1 MDPLLLYEYLEK
13 ARERLFGWVLP
24 LSLEQYTQGFP
35 FGLGNI
41 RATLLHMASAEFA
54 YAHRI
59 AGEPVPPPHERP
71 FTEDRLP
78 DPASLK
84 EAWRAQ
90 AEHTKRVLSG
100 VQDWS
105 KPIEYKGRTGEGKV
119 VTVRTTAGGIA
130 SQLICH
136 EVHHR
141 AQVMAM
147 LRQLGIDAK
156 NLDYSFLMFEFEE
169 EVGVG

>member
-35 FGLGNI
+35 FGLGSI

-59 AGEPVPPPHERP
+59 AGEPVPPPQDRP
-71 FTEDRLP
+71 FTEERLP

-84 EAWRAQ
+84 EAWRDQ
-90 AEHTKRVLSG
+90 AEQTKRVLAS

-105 KPIEYKGRTGEGKV
+105 KPIEYKGRAGEGKV

-130 SQLICH
+130 SQLVCH

-147 LRQLGIDAK
+147 LKHLGVPAE
-156 NLDYSFLMFEFEE
+156 NLDYAFLMFERQIEE
-169 EVGVG
+169 

>member
-1 MDPLLLYEYLEK
+1 MEPVPLYAYLEK

-24 LSLEQYTQGFP
+24 LSLEQYTRSFP
-35 FGLGNI
+35 FGLGSI

-59 AGEPVPPPHERP
+59 VGEPVPPPQERP

-78 DPASLK
+78 DPASLWK
-84 EAWRAQ
+84 AWRDQ
-90 AEHTKRVLSG
+90 AEKTRRVLADI
-100 VQDWS
+100 QDWS
-105 KPIEYKGRTGEGKV
+105 RSIEYKTQTEGGKV

-130 SQLICH
+130 AQLVCH

-147 LRQLGIDAK
+147 LKHMGIKAE
-156 NLDYSFLMFEFEE
+156 NLDYSFLMFER
-169 EVGVG
+169 EVEG